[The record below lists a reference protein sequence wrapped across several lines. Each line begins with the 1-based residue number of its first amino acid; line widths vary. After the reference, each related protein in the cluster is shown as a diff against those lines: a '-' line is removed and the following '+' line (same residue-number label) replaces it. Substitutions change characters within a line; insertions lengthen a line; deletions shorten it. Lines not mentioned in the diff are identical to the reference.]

1 MPNPAPHIDILP
13 GVPLRLG
20 RCHEA
25 QGPGADLFAL
35 TLAAR
40 LGGPVMWVTQS
51 WTPAQL
57 NPVGYSQYAD
67 PAQLLVAQTRD
78 QGDTLAVTEEALR
91 AGAVR
96 LVVTELTQPITLL
109 AGRRM
114 QLAAETG
121 QTTGLCLIPQGAG
134 SNAADTRWHC
144 TPVFNPTSHPEDS
157 TQARWEIIK
166 NKTGTLSA
174 WDLRWDE
181 KTRHMLVVP
190 PSGNRQGV
198 ARAPA

>member
-1 MPNPAPHIDILP
+1 MPKPAPHIDILP
-13 GVPLRLG
+13 DVPLRLN

-25 QGPGADLFAL
+25 CGPGADAFAF

-40 LGGPVMWVTQS
+40 LNGPVMWISES

-67 PAQLLVAQTRD
+67 PAQLLMARTKDQT
-78 QGDTLAVTEEALR
+78 DTLAVAEEALR
-91 AGAVR
+91 AHAVR
-96 LVVTELTQPITLL
+96 LVVTELTQPISLL
-109 AGRRM
+109 AGRRL

-121 QTTGLCLIPQGAG
+121 QTTALCLIPQGMG
-134 SNAADTRWHC
+134 SNAADTRWRC
-144 TPVFNPTSHPEDS
+144 TPVFHQADS

-166 NKTGTLSA
+166 NKAGTLSA
-174 WDLRWDE
+174 WDVRWDE

-190 PSGNRQGV
+190 PAGNRPGL
-198 ARAPA
+198 ADASG

>member
-1 MPNPAPHIDILP
+1 MPKHAPHIDILP
-13 GVPLRLG
+13 GVPLHLG

-25 QGPGADLFAL
+25 QGPGADAFAF

-40 LGGPVMWVTQS
+40 LTGPVMWITQR
-51 WTPAQL
+51 WTPEQL

-67 PAQLLVAQTRD
+67 PAQLLMAQTKD
-78 QGDTLAVTEEALR
+78 QDEALAVTEEALR

-96 LVVTELTQPITLL
+96 LVVTEITQPVSLL

-121 QTTGLCLIPQGAG
+121 QTTGLCLIPQGTG
-134 SNAADTRWHC
+134 SNAAETRWHC
-144 TPVFNPTSHPEDS
+144 APVFSPRAHTEDS
-157 TQARWEIIK
+157 TQMRWETIK

-181 KTRHMLVVP
+181 TTRHMLVVST
-190 PSGNRQGV
+190 SGNRQGV
-198 ARAPA
+198 TRAPA